1 MSVGVGCSAVGAV
14 GIGCVI
20 GLTGLAGFNGLAIVC
35 LHVSLLVDHAPQ
47 DGLPY
52 GSKHDDDLTC
62 WIYPVYPLGHDSSW
76 ESTATWH
83 VGGFGWQV
91 SEILN
96 QSPTTGCPAW
106 QVVSFFQVWLPLWLI
121 GQGRS
126 SVIAEYE
133 QVLAPQ

>member
-1 MSVGVGCSAVGAV
+1 
-14 GIGCVI
+14 
-20 GLTGLAGFNGLAIVC
+20 
-35 LHVSLLVDHAPQ
+35 
-47 DGLPY
+47 
-52 GSKHDDDLTC
+52 
-62 WIYPVYPLGHDSSW
+62 
-76 ESTATWH
+76 
-83 VGGFGWQV
+83 V